1 MTDQVFINGL
11 RVWSHIGITPKERAV
26 EQQLEID
33 LLVCPCMPLTNLGDN
48 IEHTLNYDLLREI
61 AIFEAQRK
69 PRNLLETL
77 AQDIMVNLAATCP
90 VSEITI
96 TIRKMVHLDC
106 QSVGI
111 RMTRSVQAE
120 PAE

>member
-1 MTDQVFINGL
+1 M
-11 RVWSHIGITPKERAV
+11 ERTV

-33 LLVCPCMPLTNLGDN
+33 LLVRPSMLITDLGDN

-77 AQDIMVNLAATCP
+77 AQDIMVRVATTCP
-90 VSEITI
+90 VCEITV

-111 RMTRSVQAE
+111 RMTRTVTAE
-120 PAE
+120 PAD